1 MILFNLVEIKMKIY
15 QVYSPR
21 NVENGRVAVD
31 CVLSN
36 DMKYMFYYVRDNTNK
51 NSWKFDGHSG
61 MLKVKN
67 AEKIAN
73 KLRLY
78 LISS

>member
-1 MILFNLVEIKMKIY
+1 MKIY

-31 CVLSN
+31 CVLSK
-36 DMKYMFYYVRDNTNK
+36 DMKYTFYYVRDNTNK